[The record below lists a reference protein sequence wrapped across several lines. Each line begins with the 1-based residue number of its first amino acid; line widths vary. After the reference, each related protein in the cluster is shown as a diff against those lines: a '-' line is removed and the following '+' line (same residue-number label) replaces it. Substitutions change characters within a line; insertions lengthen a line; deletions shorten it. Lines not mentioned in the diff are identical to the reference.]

1 MINNKNLYKDFF
13 NEESDYVAK
22 SFQWLLDNKEIN
34 YNFFLG
40 REHYQINDKIFIYGF
55 SDRINSE
62 KKLFTAKISLNSEY
76 IYSKKLYL
84 NPISNYYFTQIS
96 INNFGN
102 YIIEVIDENDF
113 IVETIAVNIPE
124 ELSKL

>member
-1 MINNKNLYKDFF
+1 MIPGTTTKYFLY
-13 NEESDYVAK
+13 N
-22 SFQWLLDNKEIN
+22 
-34 YNFFLG
+34 
-40 REHYQINDKIFIYGF
+40 NDKIFIYGF

-96 INNFGN
+96 IDSPGN
-102 YIIEVIDENDF
+102 YIFEIVDENDF
-113 IVETIAVNIPE
+113 IVETIAINIPE